1 MKWLWTITAMS
12 IVASSLHA
20 VPFTAPANSPLARKE
35 HPRLFVTADGVKAMR
50 NRIQNYYQNDFQ
62 KFIAELDQLY
72 NVTPGSGKLTEW
84 NELFGAARSFA
95 LLYRIDPASIPG
107 ITAAHSRND
116 YGRKAISLGLHIAQ
130 RLPNDWSEAHHGAKN
145 LTTAEG
151 GLASL
156 ALQVVYDWTFDLASL
171 EQRRQLADRLITLWN
186 NRYNSQKVKLENHYA
201 ANVHV
206 YAGALCFYGDT
217 DLGANYTTK
226 AQAMMDS
233 FQEVF
238 LQRQLGVAERLFEGS
253 SDWVEGDSYSM
264 DGYVG
269 IMLLAAAAGSAM
281 GENYFASNPWLHY
294 APYYLYYHMMPMPYQ
309 GTYYF
314 SQQNTSTVMTFRGSS
329 TSMVM
334 NITAAM
340 LQQADP
346 NLAGFAAWFCEK
358 SPCGVDVEQ
367 YEYYESYLFDFFYK
381 FVFGTRHVAK
391 KSPEEAGIPLSV
403 HLGQGH
409 AMRSDHG
416 VNDATLIQFYSP
428 KFWYANGHNEEDMG
442 ALNIHRFGPL
452 AVSAANTKNGGSGV
466 PRVQSEGKGL
476 ALNNVLGL
484 AGDRALSPEMG
495 SINDTHD
502 TPAHFVDGAAAH
514 IGTVEARETV
524 PALHDYINYNYTR
537 SYKGGSKAS
546 LARRAVVYLRGPVNH
561 EFVVVMDRV
570 QSSQEKYFV
579 LHTVGDLLAMDGSWQ
594 NAGSGHWT
602 STARTFKVTN
612 RIDKSHGQMYITS
625 VLPSSAAMHKFG
637 GSGYEWVWADGTRLD
652 YSAAEFTELASFL
665 LSDHSLQIRSA
676 QGLFLTVMQLGD
688 ANTMAGPAAVANI
701 SGDNHVGVLLEG
713 ERVVLFSRTETRL
726 GNFSYSCNSNKTVKH
741 LLTELKPNRSYAVK
755 RGGTLVA
762 SGNTGVNG
770 TIAFSDNPGGQGS
783 YTVTLGGATA
793 VEQSYSAIMPQTLQL
808 ANHPNPFN
816 PSTTITFTL
825 PQAGPVKLQIFN
837 LAGQLVR
844 TLVAETLPAGTHQAR
859 WDGTVEGGGRA
870 ASGLY
875 LSRIETAHAVAES
888 KLLLAK

>member
-1 MKWLWTITAMS
+1 MKRLWTVMAVS
-12 IVASSLHA
+12 LVAAGLQA
-20 VPFTAPANSPLARKE
+20 APFTAPANSPLARKE
-35 HPRLFVTADGVKAMR
+35 HPRLFVTAEGVQAMR
-50 NRIQNYYQNDFQ
+50 SRIQSYYKSDFQ
-62 KFIAELDQLY
+62 QFVNAMDQLY
-72 NVTPGSGKLTEW
+72 SVAPGSGTLTEW

-95 LLYRIDPASIPG
+95 LLSRIDPATVPG
-107 ITAAHSRND
+107 ITAGHGRND
-116 YGRKAISLGLHIAQ
+116 YGQKAISLGLYIAQ
-130 RLPNDWSEAHHGAKN
+130 RLPNDWSEAHHGSKN
-145 LTTAEG
+145 LTTSEG

-156 ALQVVYDWTFDLASL
+156 ALQVVYDWTFGLASL
-171 EQRRQLADRLITLWN
+171 EQRQQFADRLITLWN
-186 NRYNSQKVKLENHYA
+186 NRYNSEKVKLENHYA

-206 YAGALCFYGDT
+206 YAGALSFYGDT
-217 DLGANYTTK
+217 DLGASYTAK

-233 FQEVF
+233 FQDVF

-281 GENYFASNPWLHY
+281 GENYFATNSWLHY

-309 GTYYF
+309 GEYYF
-314 SQQNTSTVMTFRGSS
+314 SQQNTSTVMAFRSSS

-358 SPCGVDVEQ
+358 SPYGLDVNQ
-367 YEYYESYLFDFFYK
+367 YEYYDSHLFDFFYK

-416 VNDATLIQFYSP
+416 ANDATLIQFYSP

-442 ALNIHRFGPL
+442 ALNIHRFGSL
-452 AVSAANTKNGGSGV
+452 AVSAANTKNAGDGI
-466 PRVQSEGKGL
+466 PRVQSDGKGL

-495 SINDTHD
+495 TINDGHD
-502 TPAHFVDGAAAH
+502 TPAHFVEGANTH
-514 IGTVEARETV
+514 IGTVEAREYV
-524 PALHDYINYNYTR
+524 PGLHDYVNYNYTR

-570 QSSQEKYFV
+570 QSAQEKYFV
-579 LHTVGDLLAMDGSWQ
+579 LHTVGDVVAVEGSWQ
-594 NAGSGHWT
+594 SAGSGHWT
-602 STARTFKVTN
+602 GSGRTFKVTN
-612 RIDKSHGQMYITS
+612 RIDKSHGQMYLTS
-625 VLPSSAAMHKFG
+625 VLPTQAAIHKFG
-637 GSGYEWVWADGTRLD
+637 GSGYEWVWADGSRLD
-652 YSAAEFTELASFL
+652 YSASSFTELAGYL
-665 LSDHSLQIRSA
+665 LSDHTLQIRSA

-688 ANTMAGPAAVANI
+688 ANTMGAPAAVENI
-701 SGDNHVGVLLEG
+701 SGDSYAGVLLEG
-713 ERVVLFSRTETRL
+713 ERAVIFSRNETRL
-726 GNFSYSCNSNKTVKH
+726 GNLSYSCKSNKTVKH
-741 LLTELKPNRSYAVK
+741 LLAELKPNRNYTVK

-762 SGNTGVNG
+762 SGSTGAHG
-770 TIAFSDNPGGQGS
+770 TIAFSDNPGGEGI
-783 YTVTLGGATA
+783 YTVALSGATA
-793 VEQSYSAIMPQTLQL
+793 VEQHDSAPLPHTLQL

-844 TLVAETLPAGTHQAR
+844 TLVAEALPAGTHQAR

-870 ASGLY
+870 GSGLY
-875 LSRIETAHAVAES
+875 LSRVETAQAVAES

>member
-1 MKWLWTITAMS
+1 MHRLWTILIVS
-12 IVASSLHA
+12 VVASGLQA
-20 VPFTAPANSPLARKE
+20 GPFTAPANSPLARKE
-35 HPRLFVTADGVKAMR
+35 HPRLFITAAGVPAMR
-50 NRIQNYYQNDFQ
+50 SRIQNYYKSDFQ
-62 KFIAELDQLY
+62 QFVNAMDQLY
-72 NVTPGSGKLTEW
+72 SVAAGSGKLAEW

-95 LLYRIDPASIPG
+95 LLYRLDPATVSG
-107 ITAAHSRND
+107 ITAAHSRRD
-116 YGRKAISLGLHIAQ
+116 YGQKALSLGLHIAQ
-130 RLPNDWSEAHHGAKN
+130 RLPDDWNEAHHGSKN

-156 ALQVVYDWTFDLASL
+156 ALQVVYDWTFDLATL

-186 NRYNSQKVKLENHYA
+186 NRYDSQKVKLENHYA
-201 ANVHV
+201 ANAHV

-217 DLGANYTTK
+217 DLGAAYTTK

-233 FQEVF
+233 FEDVF

-281 GENYFASNPWLHY
+281 GVNYFATNPWLHY
-294 APYYLYYHMMPMPYQ
+294 APYYLYYHMIPMPYRGQ
-309 GTYYF
+309 YYF
-314 SQQNTSTVMTFRGSS
+314 SQQNTSTVMPFRDSA

-334 NITAAM
+334 NMSAAM

-346 NLAGFAAWFCEK
+346 NLAGFAAWFCER
-358 SPCGVDVEQ
+358 SPYGLDVDQ
-367 YEYYESYLFDFFYK
+367 YQYYESHLFDFFYK
-381 FVFGTRHVAK
+381 FVFGTRQVAK

-416 VNDATLIQFYSP
+416 ANDATLIQFYSP

-452 AVSAANTKNGGSGV
+452 AVSAANTKNGGTGV
-466 PRVQSEGKGL
+466 PRVQSDGKGL
-476 ALNNVLGL
+476 ALNNILGI

-495 SINDTHD
+495 AINDTHD
-502 TPAHFVDGAAAH
+502 TPAHFVDGATAH
-514 IGTVEARETV
+514 IGTVEARVSV
-524 PALHDYINYNYTR
+524 PGWHDYINYDYTR
-537 SYKGGSKAS
+537 SYKGGSKAG

-570 QSSQEKYFV
+570 QSAQEKYFV
-579 LHTVGDLLAMDGSWQ
+579 LHTVGDVAAVDGSWQ
-594 NAGSGHWT
+594 SAGSGHWT
-602 STARTFKVTN
+602 GSGRTFKVTN

-625 VLPSSAAMHKFG
+625 VLPAQATIHKFG
-637 GSGYEWVWADGTRLD
+637 GSGYEWVWADGSRLD
-652 YSAAEFTELASFL
+652 YSASEFTELASFL
-665 LSDHSLQIRSA
+665 LSDHTLQIRSA

-688 ANTMAGPAAVANI
+688 ANTMGPPAAVENL
-701 SGDNHVGVLLEG
+701 SGESCTGVLLEG
-713 ERVVLFSRTETRL
+713 ERAVIFSRTETRL
-726 GNFSYSCNSNKTVKH
+726 GNFTYSCRSNKTVKH
-741 LLTELKPNRSYAVK
+741 LLTELKPNRSYTVK

-762 SGNTGVNG
+762 SGNTDAGG
-770 TIAFSDNPGGQGS
+770 TIAFSDNPGGEGTYS
-783 YTVTLGGATA
+783 VALGGATA
-793 VEQSYSAIMPQTLQL
+793 VEQHDSATLPLTLQL

-816 PSTTITFTL
+816 PSTTLTFTL
-825 PQAGPVKLQIFN
+825 PQAGPVTLRIYN

-844 TLVAETLPAGTHQAR
+844 TLLARELPAGTHQVR
-859 WDGTVEGGGRA
+859 WDGTVEGGRRA
-870 ASGLY
+870 ASGVY
-875 LSRIETAHAVAES
+875 LARIETTAAVAES